1 MPRPTTPLCGSR
13 KPGGV
18 RCVPGI
24 RRESQ
29 TCSGKL
35 SGRCSDKRA
44 KSGRGASRFENGWP
58 DADRGHSPGRGRCA
72 VLGGGP
78 GRTADPSLHRA
89 ESLDECGLPNLGR
102 GSLLGRCRGAW
113 ARGVPA
119 LQEIPRSPRLV
130 GQEATLNEF
139 DVIRRISALL
149 PPAPPEV
156 LVPLGDDCA
165 VLEIG
170 DSTWVA
176 ASDMLVSGH
185 HFKDWATPE
194 DVGYKAV
201 AVNASDVAAM
211 GGTPRFV
218 LASGGA
224 PDPETALRC
233 SQGVIEAC
241 ETFGVYLLGGDTTS
255 ADALTVDVAILGEL
269 ATQPVL
275 RSGASPGDLLAV
287 TDELGASAAGLLAL
301 ERGMSGPE
309 RLIRRYLRPEPRVGA
324 GRVAARLGATAMI
337 DLSDGL
343 ASDVRHLCDRSGVG
357 CIVDLDLLPVKDDT
371 RELAE
376 SLERDPAI
384 LAATGGEDYELLIC
398 APGPVL
404 GALVNSVEVPLTL
417 VGEITHSDVVFER
430 GDEQVEGLF

>member
-18 RCVPGI
+18 LCVPGI

-58 DADRGHSPGRGRCA
+58 DAALGNSPVRGRCA

-89 ESLDECGLPNLGR
+89 EGLDEFGLSNLGR

-113 ARGVPA
+113 ARGFPA

-130 GQEATLNEF
+130 GQEASLNEF

-156 LVPLGDDCA
+156 LLPLGDDCA

-170 DSTWVA
+170 DRKWVA

-185 HFKDWATPE
+185 HFKGWATPE

-211 GGTPRFV
+211 GGTPGFV
-218 LASGGA
+218 LTSAGA
-224 PDPETALRC
+224 PDAETTLRC
-233 SQGVIEAC
+233 FEGVIEAC
-241 ETFGVYLLGGDTTS
+241 ERFGVYPLGGDTTRS
-255 ADALTVDVAILGEL
+255 DALTVDVAILGEL
-269 ATQPVL
+269 AAHPVL
-275 RSGASPGDLLAV
+275 RSSASPGDFLAV
-287 TDELGASAAGLLAL
+287 TGELGASAAGLLAL
-301 ERGMSGPE
+301 ERGMTGPE
-309 RLIRRYLRPEPRVGA
+309 RLIDRCLRPTPRLEA
-324 GRVAARLGATAMI
+324 GRAAARLGVGAMI

-343 ASDVRHLCDRSGVG
+343 ASDVRHVCDQSGVG
-357 CIVDLDLLPVKDDT
+357 CIVDLDLLPIKDDT
-371 RELAE
+371 RELAK
-376 SLERDPAI
+376 SLGRDPEV
-384 LAATGGEDYELLIC
+384 LATTGGEDYELLIC

-404 GALVNSVEVPLTL
+404 GTLAENVEVPLTMI
-417 VGEITHSDVVFER
+417 GEVTRGDVVFW
-430 GDEQVEGLF
+430 

>member
-1 MPRPTTPLCGSR
+1 M
-13 KPGGV
+13 
-18 RCVPGI
+18 
-24 RRESQ
+24 
-29 TCSGKL
+29 
-35 SGRCSDKRA
+35 
-44 KSGRGASRFENGWP
+44 
-58 DADRGHSPGRGRCA
+58 
-72 VLGGGP
+72 
-78 GRTADPSLHRA
+78 
-89 ESLDECGLPNLGR
+89 
-102 GSLLGRCRGAW
+102 
-113 ARGVPA
+113 
-119 LQEIPRSPRLV
+119 
-130 GQEATLNEF
+130 NEF

-185 HFKDWATPE
+185 HFEDWATPE

-218 LASGGA
+218 LSSGAA

-233 SQGVIEAC
+233 SQGIVEAC
-241 ETFGVYLLGGDTTS
+241 ESFGVYPLGGDTTR
-255 ADALTVDVAILGEL
+255 ADALTVDVTILGEL

-287 TDELGASAAGLLAL
+287 TGDLGASAAGLLAL

-309 RLIRRYLRPEPRVGA
+309 RLIRKCLRPEPRLEA
-324 GRVAARLGATAMI
+324 GRAAARLGATAMI

-343 ASDVRHLCDRSGVG
+343 ASDVGHVCDRSGAG
-357 CIVDLDLLPVKDDT
+357 CSVDLDLLPINDDT
-371 RELAE
+371 REFAE
-376 SLERDPAI
+376 SLERDPEI

-398 APGPVL
+398 APGPIL
-404 GALVNSVEVPLTL
+404 DALANNVEVPLTPI
-417 VGEITHSDVVFER
+417 GEITRSEVVFMR
-430 GDEQVEGLF
+430 EGKPVQDLTGWNHFT